1 MLQSVNNPPAMQETT
16 CNSGNVSSIP
26 GLGRS
31 PGEGK
36 GYLLQYS
43 GLENAMDSIIPGVTK
58 SWTQLSNFQCSC
70 LGNPVDRGAWQPT
83 VHGLARAGHDLATKL
98 PSYATS
104 QVRHAHRPCLF
115 NTHQNSV
122 QLLFFLRLFSHG
134 PFLKSLL
141 NLFPYCFCF
150 MFWFFG
156 YESCGTLALW
166 PGIKPTPPALEG

>member
-1 MLQSVNNPPAMQETT
+1 MQETT

-58 SWTQLSNFQCSC
+58 SWTQLSNSQCSC

-122 QLLFFLRLFSHG
+122 QLLFFFKIIFTWTIFKVFIEFVTVLLLFYV
-134 PFLKSLL
+134 LV
-141 NLFPYCFCF
+141 
-150 MFWFFG
+150 FW
-156 YESCGTLALW
+156 L
-166 PGIKPTPPALEG
+166 